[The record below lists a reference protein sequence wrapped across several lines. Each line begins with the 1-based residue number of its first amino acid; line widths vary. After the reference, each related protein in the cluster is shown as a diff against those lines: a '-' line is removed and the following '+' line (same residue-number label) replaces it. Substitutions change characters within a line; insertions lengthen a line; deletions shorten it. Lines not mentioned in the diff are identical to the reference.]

1 MRKGKSEILECF
13 LGERQAPC
21 RQRLFIAIFSM
32 HSHRPSM
39 SRIAAARAGYQF
51 WSVICI
57 LVTSTNQQVHS
68 TCCCNSANG
77 DQGLCIENIIYSVYD
92 PTIRRQQSSKLSWEK
107 ARDATDPGVAWLGCC
122 FQIEMVSERLAE
134 LERRSQAQS
143 EPERSNPGNFLK
155 RLRVGQVF
163 LRQNP
168 RQSIKQTTAF

>member
-57 LVTSTNQQVHS
+57 LVTSTNQQVNS

-92 PTIRRQQSSKLSWEK
+92 PTIRRQQSSKSSWEK
-107 ARDATDPGVAWLGCC
+107 ARDANRLVGLLFPDRDGFWAPGGTGAEIAGA
-122 FQIEMVSERLAE
+122 ERA
-134 LERRSQAQS
+134 R
-143 EPERSNPGNFLK
+143 K
-155 RLRVGQVF
+155 VH
-163 LRQNP
+163 P
-168 RQSIKQTTAF
+168 RQLPQAVACWTGILASESSPIN